1 MSAAWQNERPMRH
14 FGRALLAIA
23 LSAASTLAF
32 AQDPASLTPVVRIG
46 SSYRAT
52 TDITYLKVGAFE
64 SKLDVY
70 QNRTAPTAAPTL
82 VWIHGGNWV
91 GGSKDASLLTLLP
104 FFQMGWNVV
113 NVDYRLLQQA
123 PAPAAAE
130 DCHCALRW
138 VYEHAR
144 EFNID
149 ATRVVVSGNS
159 AGGHLSLVAA
169 MAPLSAGFDTLCPGP
184 ADLKVAAVIN
194 WYGFPNL
201 LDVLSGRSA
210 NTAVNNWIGGRADRQ
225 DLALRLSPSSYV
237 RSGAPPILTIHGNQD
252 PTSPYELAVE
262 FHGALTKAGVPNELF
277 TVANGKHG
285 GFGDAD
291 TVRIYEAIAAFLAR
305 AVPPRDSQ

>member
-1 MSAAWQNERPMRH
+1 MRH
-14 FGRALLAIA
+14 VMRTVVAIGTLA
-23 LSAASTLAF
+23 AASYAG
-32 AQDPASLTPVVRIG
+32 AQDVGSLAPVVAIG
-46 SSYRAT
+46 SSYRST
-52 TDITYLKVGAFE
+52 SNITYLKLGASE

-70 QNRTAPTAAPTL
+70 QNRTATTPSPTL
-82 VWIHGGNWV
+82 VWIHGGNWI

-138 VYEHAR
+138 VYEHAK

-159 AGGHLSLVAA
+159 AGGHLSLLAA
-169 MAPLSAGFDTLCPGP
+169 MAPLSAGLDTKCPGP

-201 LDVLSGRSA
+201 LDVLIGGTA
-210 NTAVNNWIGGRADRQ
+210 NTAVNNWIGARADRQ
-225 DLALRLSPSSYV
+225 DLALQLSPSSYV
-237 RSGAPPILTIHGNQD
+237 RASSPPVLTIHGNQD
-252 PTSPYELAVE
+252 PTSPYEYAAA
-262 FHGALTKAGVPNELF
+262 FHAQLSRAGVVNELL
-277 TVANGKHG
+277 TVPNGKHG
-285 GFGDAD
+285 GFSDGE
-291 TVRIYEAIAAFLAR
+291 TLRIYETIAAFLAR
-305 AVPPRDSQ
+305 TVPPRDSQ